1 MPFRIVFSTKQLS
14 TMENENNFTRR
25 DFIGASAA
33 TAVGLTIL
41 PNQVVSGLGHTP
53 PSDKLNI
60 AAIGVGGKG
69 QVNLR
74 NMKSENIVALCDIDW
89 KYAAKTFEEYP
100 SAKKYKDFRIMLAEM
115 NKDIDAILIATPDH
129 THAVCALA
137 SMQLG
142 KHVYVQKPLTHTV
155 FESRVLLEA
164 SRKYK
169 VVTQMGNE
177 GHSSDNVAD
186 VCELIWSGAIG
197 TIEHV
202 DAFTDRPIWPQ
213 GLTRPTQGMWLPEGL
228 NWDLFIGP
236 APMRPYHEAY
246 HPWNWRGW
254 WDFGTGALGDMAC
267 HVLDVV
273 FASLKLG
280 HPTSV
285 EASSSIFNN
294 ESAPNTSLIRY
305 MFPERTIVGKTKMPA
320 VQVTWYDGGLLPTRP
335 EGLPDG
341 IELGEGKNGVVFH
354 GSKGKLVCGNY
365 GNKFRLLPEEK
376 FAKLVRPPKTV
387 RRVGTSHEMDWVRA
401 CKESPE
407 NRIMPASNFEYAC
420 PLNEMVVMGNLAVR
434 MQGLRKKLMWDG
446 ANMNFTNLSDED
458 KITVVNGITGT
469 EPKKIE
475 INAKQYAAEL
485 VKTNYRAGW
494 DLKI

>member
-1 MPFRIVFSTKQLS
+1 
-14 TMENENNFTRR
+14 MENKNSVRRR

-33 TAVGLTIL
+33 AAASLTIL
-41 PNQVVSGLGHTP
+41 PSQVIGGLGHRA

-60 AAIGVGGKG
+60 AGIGVGGKG

-74 NMKSENIVALCDIDW
+74 NMKSENIVVLCDIDW
-89 KYAAKTFEEYP
+89 KYAAKTFDQYP
-100 SAKKYKDFRIMLAEM
+100 AAKRYKDFRIMLEEM
-115 NKDIDAILIATPDH
+115 NKDIDAVVIATPDH

-137 SMQLG
+137 AMQHG

-155 FESRVLLEA
+155 YESRVLLEA

-197 TIEHV
+197 TIEQV
-202 DAFTDRPIWPQ
+202 EAFTDRPIWPQ
-213 GLTRPTQGMWLPEGL
+213 GLTRPPQGMWLPEGL

-236 APMRPYHEAY
+236 APMRPYHQAY

-267 HVLDVV
+267 HVLDVA
-273 FASLKLG
+273 FAALKLG
-280 HPTSV
+280 HPTAM
-285 EASSSIFNN
+285 EASSSFFNN

-305 MFPERTIVGKTKMPA
+305 NFPARENIGKMKMPA
-320 VQVTWYDGGLLPTRP
+320 VKVTWYDGGLIPARP

-365 GNKFRLLPEEK
+365 GNKYRLLPEEN
-376 FAKLVRPPKTV
+376 FAKLVKPPKSV
-387 RRVGTSHEMDWVRA
+387 RRVTTSHEMDWVRA

-407 NRIMPASNFEYAC
+407 SRILPASNFEYAC

-446 ANMNFTNLSDED
+446 ANMTFTNLTDDD
-458 KITVVNGITGT
+458 KISVTNGKPGA

-475 INAKQYAAEL
+475 LNAKQFAAEL
-485 VKTNYRAGW
+485 VKTTYRAGW
-494 DLKI
+494 ELKD

>member
-1 MPFRIVFSTKQLS
+1 
-14 TMENENNFTRR
+14 MEDKNNFTRR
-25 DFIGASAA
+25 DFVGASAA

-53 PSDKLNI
+53 PSDRLNI

-69 QVNLR
+69 HANLK

-89 KYAAKTFEEYP
+89 KYASKTFEEYQ
-100 SAKKYKDFRIMLAEM
+100 SAKHYKDFRIMLEEM
-115 NKDIDAILIATPDH
+115 NKDIDAVLIATPDH

-137 SMQLG
+137 AMQHG

-155 FESRVLLEA
+155 FESRILLEA

-197 TIEHV
+197 TVEHV
-202 DAFTDRPIWPQ
+202 EAFTDRPIWPQ
-213 GLTRPTQGMWLPEGL
+213 GLTRPTMGMWLPEGL

-267 HVLDVV
+267 HVLDIV

-280 HPTSV
+280 HPISV
-285 EASSSIFNN
+285 EASSSTFNN

-305 MFPERTIVGKTKMPA
+305 MFPERIITSKTKMPA
-320 VQVTWYDGGLLPTRP
+320 VQVSWYDGGLMPGRP

-354 GSKGKLVCGNY
+354 GSKGNLVCGNY
-365 GNKFRLLPEEK
+365 GSKYRLLPEEK
-376 FAKLVRPPKTV
+376 FTKMVRPPKTV

-434 MQGLRKKLMWDG
+434 MQGLSKKLMWDA
-446 ANMNFTNLSDED
+446 ANMTFTNLSDDD
-458 KITVVNGITGT
+458 KITVTNGIPGS
-469 EPKKIE
+469 EPKKLE

-485 VKTNYRAGW
+485 VKTNYRKGW
-494 DLKI
+494 NLNI

>member
-1 MPFRIVFSTKQLS
+1 
-14 TMENENNFTRR
+14 MENKTSFTRR
-25 DFIGASAA
+25 DFVGTSAV
-33 TAVGLTIL
+33 TAAGITIL
-41 PNQVVSGLGHTP
+41 PNQVVSGLGHP
-53 PSDKLNI
+53 APSDKLNI

-69 QVNLR
+69 QANLK

-89 KYAAKTFEEYP
+89 NYAAKTFEQYP
-100 SAKKYKDFRIMLAEM
+100 AARRYKDFRLMLDEM
-115 NKDIDAILIATPDH
+115 NTEIDAVLIATPDH

-137 SMQLG
+137 AMQHG

-155 FESRVLLEA
+155 YESRVLLEA

-177 GHSSDNVAD
+177 GHSSDSVGD
-186 VCELIWSGAIG
+186 VCELIWNGAIG
-197 TIEHV
+197 IVEHV
-202 DAFTDRPIWPQ
+202 EAFTDRPIWPQ
-213 GLTRPTQGMWLPEGL
+213 GLTRPAQGMWVPDGL

-236 APMRPYHEAY
+236 APMRPYHEVY

-280 HPTSV
+280 HPVSV
-285 EASSSIFNN
+285 EASSSAFNN

-305 MFPERTIVGKTKMPA
+305 MFPERANQGKMKMPA
-320 VQVTWYDGGLLPTRP
+320 VQVTWYDGGLLPERP

-341 IELGEGKNGVVFH
+341 VELGQGKNGVVFH

-365 GNKFRLLPEEK
+365 GNNYKLLPEDK
-376 FAKLVRPPKTV
+376 YTKLVKPPKTV
-387 RRVGTSHEMDWVRA
+387 RRVGSSHEMDWVRA

-446 ANMNFTNLSDED
+446 ENMTFTNLSDED
-458 KITVVNGITGT
+458 KITVTNGVPGA
-469 EPKKIE
+469 EPKNME

-485 VKTNYRAGW
+485 VKSNYRPGW